1 MQANTAKHTLFV
13 LILTYTRPIEEVD
26 RLLEAHRNYLTR
38 YYEEGNFLTSGAQE
52 PRVGGVILARAE
64 SKALIESVIANDPF
78 LIAEVARY
86 TIVEFH
92 PTRAAAGLE
101 PLLS

>member
-1 MQANTAKHTLFV
+1 MKYRL
-13 LILTYTRPIEEVD
+13 R
-26 RLLEAHRNYLTR
+26 RLLELGEPGVLAVLSPRLT
-38 YYEEGNFLTSGAQE
+38 LLE
-52 PRVGGVILARAE
+52 PRAGGVILARAE
-64 SKALIESVIANDPF
+64 SKTQIESIIANDPF